1 MAVPR
6 SAPNRQRNILIVGI
20 VLGIILSLVVGALR
34 PGSAVSKQDI
44 TELNDRLDNIEQK
57 LTSPPPSPQASASG
71 SPEPGLLTLTQLNK
85 EPQEKVGQVV
95 TVTGKVTNAY
105 QGVGAIVSAADGT
118 FVWVHTNSQ
127 LPSGTVTVKGTVNE
141 LKDQIATWKNEQG
154 WPDDDSAL
162 TAKLRDEKIFIEAES
177 IT

>member
-6 SAPNRQRNILIVGI
+6 SDSTRQRNILVVGI
-20 VLGIILSLVVGALR
+20 VLGIILSLIVGALL
-34 PGSAVSKQDI
+34 PKSAVSKQDI
-44 TELNDRLDNIEQK
+44 DDLNGRLDSIEQK
-57 LTSPPPSPQASASG
+57 LSSPVATPQASG
-71 SPEPGLLTLTQLNK
+71 SPDPGELSLTELNK
-85 EPQEKVGQVV
+85 EPKAKVGQVV

-118 FVWVHTNSQ
+118 FVWVHTNAQ

-154 WPDDDSAL
+154 WPEDDSAL
-162 TAKLRDEKIFIEAES
+162 TAKLRDEKIFVEAES